1 MAASILAMVSF
12 QHNLYLTIQKR
23 PQQIFFF
30 LASETRLS
38 WLYFQTNL

>member
-23 PQQIFFF
+23 PQQIFF
-30 LASETRLS
+30 LASETPLS